1 MYKKD
6 WKAACEQANK
16 GSGRFHIPDINVYMP
31 EFLSKSPRFFGA
43 SLLHAAAHGG
53 HIHVVRFLLDNNAS
67 ISAVNSAHQTA
78 IKLAAENGHV
88 KVVKALYDA
97 GAVADQTDLCH
108 AAANNRLEVVK
119 FLLKAGVKDTC
130 LRCDGSFYWLETK
143 SRLQSTEFDFC
154 PVETARCAV
163 DWERQWEELEDDGI
177 GELFDDKHLILCQTA
192 LHAAIASGHKN
203 VVSILISEETSALNC
218 YDYTGRTPLHE
229 AVRRNDEKLVEI
241 LLEKQPQTIH
251 QNCNHWQ
258 QVGKNFRS
266 GMLKLAF
273 RNPLLITKLFV
284 IVDTLL
290 YIL

>member
-97 GAVADQTDLCH
+97 GAVADQTDLYH

-163 DWERQWEELEDDGI
+163 DWERQWKELEDDGI